1 MEGHSKFH
9 QATKQFNPLY
19 SLAFKYLPCNW
30 CQTQVGSPAVL
41 FRLARC
47 TSWVKRWS
55 EAMDFFQTIFKIT
68 IVYLRDLYGKK
79 TLEICPYSYL

>member
-1 MEGHSKFH
+1 MLKTPEIH
-9 QATKQFNPLY
+9 AEYDPVLR
-19 SLAFKYLPCNW
+19 
-30 CQTQVGSPAVL
+30 TQVGFPAVL

-79 TLEICPYSYL
+79 TPEFDET